1 MLKKFILGTVITF
14 MTVPFCLS
22 QNITLRDTRFIGWR
36 SNPNNIASSLE
47 FESNLLIA
55 NLREPLN
62 ELKNFHVTPSFI
74 SPLLEVKLS
83 GAPDTLKKDTT
94 AISRSS
100 DKKFRMKKSP
110 WLAVGFSA
118 VLPGL
123 GQLYNQSYWKVPII
137 LGLSAYLGYQF
148 YDNHKK
154 YADYRDQYAATQSP
168 ENPFGDESLKDLRE
182 FYRGERDDF
191 VWYFTIVYVINLVD
205 AYVDAHLFDFDVREE
220 KIERFGKVDK
230 EYKLNVKVNF

>member
-1 MLKKFILGTVITF
+1 MLIHFMMKKFILGTVITF
-14 MTVPFCLS
+14 MTVPFCLGQVVIPTKVGIQQIQFQGF
-22 QNITLRDTRFIGWR
+22 QN
-36 SNPNNIASSLE
+36 
-47 FESNLLIA
+47 
-55 NLREPLN
+55 
-62 ELKNFHVTPSFI
+62 TPSFI
-74 SPLLEVKLS
+74 SPLRVYRLVYDPSGRQTRREESWTLLS
-83 GAPDTLKKDTT
+83 GGPDTLKKDT
-94 AISRSS
+94 AAFSRAS

-154 YADYRDQYAATQSP
+154 YTDYRDQYAATQSP

-230 EYKLNVKVNF
+230 EYKLNVKVKF